1 MNALE
6 VKNISKRY
14 GEKVALENV
23 SLEIPEGSIYGLLGP
38 NGAGKTTLIR
48 ILNEIIYPDS
58 GEIIMEGQPLTAE
71 LVRKIGYLPEE
82 RGLYTDMKV
91 YDQLIYF
98 AHLKRM
104 TTEDAKAQI
113 KFWFE
118 RLDMKD
124 FVHKKITELS
134 KGMAQKVQFVLSILH
149 KPSFLIFD
157 EVFSG
162 FDPVNANLIKE
173 QILFLNQQGTTILFS
188 SHRMENVEEI
198 CTHAALIHHAQVVL
212 DGSIEEIKNRYRDK
226 IFDVRTE
233 NQIVLDESQGYTI
246 IQQAPHEAIIQIHED
261 KNTKNVLPFLLAHND
276 ITHFSEV
283 IPSLNEIFVK
293 TVSDEV

>member
-1 MNALE
+1 MDALE
-6 VKNISKRY
+6 VKSISKSY
-14 GEKVALENV
+14 GSNIALENV
-23 SLEIPEGSIYGLLGP
+23 NLNIPKGSIYGLLGP

-48 ILNEIIYPDS
+48 ILNQIIFPDS
-58 GEIIMEGQPLTAE
+58 GEIYMNGERLSPE
-71 LVRKIGYLPEE
+71 LVRRIGYLPEE
-82 RGLYTDMKV
+82 RGLYSDMKV

-104 TTEDAKAQI
+104 STADAQKQI
-113 KFWFE
+113 KFWFD
-118 RLDMKD
+118 RLDMQT
-124 FVHKKITELS
+124 FVHRKITELS

-149 KPSFLIFD
+149 QPDFLIFD

-173 QILFLNQQGTTILFS
+173 QILYLNEQGTTILFS

-198 CTHAALIHHAQVVL
+198 CTHAALIHHAHLVL
-212 DGSIEEIKNRYRDK
+212 DGSMEDIKAKYREK
-226 IFDVRTE
+226 IYDVRTE
-233 NQIVLDESQGYTI
+233 SPIVLDERQGYTI
-246 IQQAPHEAIIQIHED
+246 IQQATHEGIIQIADD
-261 KNTKNVLPFLLAHND
+261 KTTKDVLPFLLAQND

-283 IPSLNEIFVK
+283 IPSLHEIFVK